1 MMGKIYYL
9 NKEEFLQLANK
20 GNLVP
25 VYCKILADTETS
37 IRKSSSLFTSKWR
50 NSLQQYNSEN
60 FGYSERRTN
69 ENSIQNRYCIR
80 YGQSRSNSGRH

>member
-25 VYCKILADTETS
+25 VYYKILADIETPIS
-37 IRKSSSLFTSKWR
+37 AFQKIGRDSFSCLLESGEGGDKLARYSFIVVDPFLIFQSKDTR
-50 NSLQQYNSEN
+50 IKII
-60 FGYSERRTN
+60 TKDKK
-69 ENSIQNRYCIR
+69 
-80 YGQSRSNSGRH
+80 

>member
-25 VYCKILADTETS
+25 VYCKILADIETPIS
-37 IRKSSSLFTSKWR
+37 AFQKIGGERKKR
-50 NSLQQYNSEN
+50 
-60 FGYSERRTN
+60 ER
-69 ENSIQNRYCIR
+69 
-80 YGQSRSNSGRH
+80 G